1 MYYIEETDN
10 ELIKYEV
17 ELDTERLNSL
27 KEEIIEKCSE
37 IDHRCYESDYEPGY
51 DFFETHHIENYHSTK
66 TGKTKEYF
74 VETRDIYKIEY
85 DEYEHPLIVDYIDSL
100 INGDTSVIPS
110 LKSYSSFTPPL
121 VTARESEKAVKS
133 TLINYLNKP
142 LEEIKI
148 EALTQSIHALS
159 CLKEDIIKNKNQTS
173 VAVYYDAV
181 MNCITLTEVD
191 RIDKDAIRRVEEFQ
205 GISYTKKNKH

>member
-10 ELIKYEV
+10 EVVKYEV
-17 ELDTERLNSL
+17 KLDTDRLKSL

-74 VETRDIYKIEY
+74 EETRDIYKIEY
-85 DEYEHPLIVDYIDSL
+85 DEYKSPLIVDYIDIL
-100 INGDTSVIPS
+100 INGDTTVIPS
-110 LKSYSSFTPPL
+110 LKHYSSFSHPL
-121 VTARESEKAVKS
+121 GAVRESEKAVKC

-142 LEEIKI
+142 LEEIEI
-148 EALTQSIHALS
+148 ESLTQSIHTLS
-159 CLKEDIIKNKNQTS
+159 CLKEDIIKNKNQKS
-173 VAVYYDAV
+173 VSVYYDDV
-181 MNCITLTEVD
+181 MKCITLTEVD
-191 RIDKDAIRRVEEFQ
+191 RMDKAAIRRVEGFQ
-205 GISYTKKNKH
+205 GISYTKKNK